1 MGILRDAALVAAGYG
16 LNKLVNKDSHSADN
30 DNLYKIIDDY
40 ARRHGI
46 YYTDEGFYNLLIEIA
61 QRYKP

>member
-1 MGILRDAALVAAGYG
+1 MGFLHDSALVAAGYCI
-16 LNKLVNKDSHSADN
+16 NELVHGKSSKD